1 MSNFKQKQEFY
12 NTYNKLGPEKFY
24 RSLLASAVESMAK
37 SKETKI
43 APDLE
48 LLDFYEKFL
57 IVSRREDDAAYLD
70 IAILCRKAAHKVY
83 RVLLKK
89 ELTARNGKFLN
100 IVE

>member
-12 NTYNKLGPEKFY
+12 NSYSKLGPEKFY
-24 RSLLASAVESMAK
+24 RFLLASAVASMAK
-37 SKETKI
+37 PNEVKI
-43 APDLE
+43 PPDLE

-57 IVSRREDDAAYLD
+57 IISRREDDEIYLN